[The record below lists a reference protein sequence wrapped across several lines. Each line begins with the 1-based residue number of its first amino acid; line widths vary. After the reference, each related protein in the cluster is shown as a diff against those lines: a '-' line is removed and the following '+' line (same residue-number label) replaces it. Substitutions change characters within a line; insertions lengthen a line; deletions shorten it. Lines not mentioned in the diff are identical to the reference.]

1 MHQAVGK
8 WCSLSFS
15 LMRSLPTCGELL
27 MKMFLNSPLAC
38 EALARRPLSQP
49 IKSGVQPVR
58 TTQE

>member
-38 EALARRPLSQP
+38 EALA
-49 IKSGVQPVR
+49 
-58 TTQE
+58 